1 MIYWFFYCW
10 EYLHI
15 CLPAFL
21 RYVRICLSVSFLT
34 TGLLGALIRFEGYHD
49 DEIQE
54 DVSRRG
60 SNHVI
65 DLDRDVE
72 KGLPIR

>member
-1 MIYWFFYCW
+1 MRTHLF
-10 EYLHI
+10 I
-15 CLPAFL
+15 CFV

-49 DEIQE
+49 DEIQG
-54 DVSRRG
+54 DISRRG
-60 SNHVI
+60 SNHVV